1 MTKKPRTVEAHLVSF
16 VLAPHESPGEG
27 LSRVIREQVHKLSAE
42 CAEAGQEQ
50 AAFAHKARVRCKRIR
65 AALRLAKP
73 LMGGKAFR
81 RENRWWRDQARLLSE
96 LRDAGARIEALDTL
110 RPFLASR
117 IGSDATRK
125 LEERFLRGRRIVEAE
140 GAIKQ
145 FIDGLDKRGD
155 DLVPAMESGERG
167 DLAGALA
174 DTYRLARLAMYASLE
189 TEEPELLHEW
199 RKQAKYHALQARLMR
214 QQFPDALDKRVAGVR
229 DLAELLGE
237 VQDIEVVMAG
247 AKGWRERP
255 MGFREVLDA
264 RRKSLVTGARAT
276 GAALFSEKPRAW
288 TKDLTPPVM
297 AD

>member
-1 MTKKPRTVEAHLVSF
+1 MSF

-155 DLVPAMESGERG
+155 DLVPAMESGVRA

-276 GAALFSEKPRAW
+276 GAALFSEKPKAW